1 MRDSTFIRPTV
12 AGAVFVTLLAVSA
25 PAGAYQSYGGGLT
38 VQDEQWPSKAFNT
51 VFNNPN
57 VIKASIDHAWAAQTD
72 PICDMVKKFATTP
85 GVIRKDIS
93 VLKVTC
99 NFAPSGSLWLDP
111 APLGHQV
118 VSLRYVVPGNSID
131 IITSKPAPDAGTVA
145 LGVVTGGAS
154 TALEYGPDNPEFT
167 IAFDISADVTAAIQ
181 NMSLNISSAVAS
193 VQNVHFNSQ
202 NFLAALALAFQ
213 PSIRQQV
220 ESAVQKQQV
229 DLKSQVANSLA
240 LINAAFAPVKDQG
253 YTQVQSSFTSGELLL
268 RFVGKTYQVPT
279 TGPGRISGAV
289 YFTPPNGQ
297 SNPAGLCAA
306 MSVSAETPDS
316 FNDISPFNVT
326 NMQQV
331 GQTGPITGGPAPAQR
346 YECSYALTSVPV
358 GVPVTIVV
366 RAPSTSTGLAS
377 SSPVGWSGTVT
388 LPGFG
393 TETRLSS
400 VHPAPPSYAVAP
412 QPIGAMQASYRQVNP
427 GLHPAPATGRMGMR
441 TAMAPAAAA
450 FSVPPP
456 SVAGN
461 TANNMN
467 FTLAWQGMPR

>member
-1 MRDSTFIRPTV
+1 MRDRTCFRPAAAV
-12 AGAVFVTLLAVSA
+12 AVFMTLLALSV
-25 PAGAYQSYGGGLT
+25 PAGAYQPYGGGLT
-38 VQDEQWPSKAFNT
+38 VQDEQWPSRAFNT
-51 VFNNPN
+51 VYNNAN

-93 VLKVTC
+93 VLKITC

-111 APLGHQV
+111 SQLGHQV
-118 VSLRYVVPGNSID
+118 VGLRYLVPGNSID
-131 IITSKPAPDAGTVA
+131 IVTSKPAADAGTVA
-145 LGVVTGGAS
+145 LGVLTGGA
-154 TALEYGPDNPEFT
+154 TAVVETAADDPEFT

-181 NMSLNISSAVAS
+181 NMSLNISSAVAN
-193 VQNVHFNSQ
+193 VQNVHFNSR
-202 NFLAALALAFQ
+202 NFLAAVALTFQ

-220 ESAVQKQQV
+220 EGAVQKQQV
-229 DLKSQVANSLA
+229 DLKSQVSNSLA
-240 LINAAFAPVKDQG
+240 LIDVAFAPLKDQG
-253 YTQVQSSFTSGELLL
+253 YTQIQSSFASGQLLL

-289 YFTPPNGQ
+289 YFAPSNGQ
-297 SNPAGLCAA
+297 PNPANLCAM
-306 MSVSAETPDS
+306 MSVRAETPDS
-316 FNDISPFNVT
+316 FNDISQFNVT

-346 YECSYALTSVPV
+346 YECSYAVTSVPV

-366 RAPSTSTGLAS
+366 RAPSTGTGLPS

-393 TETRLSS
+393 ADTRLSAA
-400 VHPAPPSYAVAP
+400 HLAPSYPVAQ
-412 QPIGAMQASYRQVNP
+412 QPIGATRASFRQVGP
-427 GLHPAPATGRMGMR
+427 GLHPASTTSRVAMR
-441 TAMAPAAAA
+441 TAMAPPALA
-450 FSVPPP
+450 FSVPQP

-461 TANNMN
+461 NANNMN
-467 FTLAWQGMPR
+467 FTLVWQGMPR